1 MNQGI
6 IRLGVIAFGIVAAIY
21 IGLQAGEGV
30 ILLPGLL
37 AAAVTYLMLCLWR
50 GVIFETVFSAFLVI
64 GYFSANRGFAQLA
77 PISGLPLFLGE
88 IGLGLGLG
96 MIALRT
102 AITQRL
108 PFPITP
114 LSGALI
120 VWMIAAGLHLFVDL
134 RNWGILAVRDFA
146 MIFYALFFFIGFT
159 IGQHQRS
166 RQLLINGFFIGL
178 ALMFIIYPIFKAF
191 EPFFIYQL
199 TFRGIPVIYFKGDLV
214 GIYGAAGSVLFFW
227 KYRQSK
233 NVIYLIGAAG
243 CLAMVGLTL
252 SRAAML
258 GLVLAAGL
266 MWMARVRSYT
276 SFLIGTAAAG
286 FIALTAYYTVSQ
298 TPVRETQLYSLY
310 EHARS
315 IVDISGTGEYRGTSS
330 ADTGHN
336 NRFRLV
342 WWRALTNETLRE
354 APLFGFGFGYNL
366 ANPFI
371 QEYYPGA
378 DSEVFTARSP
388 HNFLLTLFGRTGI
401 IGFGIFLFVLV
412 LIAGQTKRLLN
423 RARRE
428 ATISETLAIQ
438 IAIWVVFIGA
448 ALQVVLEGPMGAIP
462 FWLLLGLSQTEPVA
476 NNATDGDLEETS
488 SASPQL

>member
-1 MNQGI
+1 M
-6 IRLGVIAFGIVAAIY
+6 
-21 IGLQAGEGV
+21 QAGEGAV
-30 ILLPGLL
+30 LIPGLL
-37 AAAVTYLMLCLWR
+37 TALIAYLILCVWR
-50 GVIFETVFSAFLVI
+50 GVTFETVFSVVLVI

-77 PISGLPLFLGE
+77 PVSGLPLFLGE

-102 AITQRL
+102 AIAKRL
-108 PFPITP
+108 PFPLTP
-114 LSGALI
+114 LASALI
-120 VWMIAAGLHLFVDL
+120 VWMIAAGLHLFIDL
-134 RNWGILAVRDFA
+134 RHWGILALRDFA

-159 IGQHQRS
+159 IGQHERS
-166 RQLLINGFFIGL
+166 RQLLINGYLIGL
-178 ALMFIIYPIFKAF
+178 ALMFVIYPLFSAF
-191 EPFFIYQL
+191 EAFFTYEL

-233 NVIYLIGAAG
+233 NVVFLIGAIG
-243 CLAMVGLTL
+243 CVAMVGLTL

-258 GLVLAAGL
+258 GLVLAMGL
-266 MWMARVRSYT
+266 MWLARARSYT
-276 SFLIGTAAAG
+276 LFLTSTAVAG
-286 FIALTAYYTVSQ
+286 FVVLTGYYAVNE

-315 IVDISGTGEYRGTSS
+315 IVDVSGTGEYQGSRST
-330 ADTGHN
+330 DTGDN

-342 WWRALTNETLRE
+342 WWRALTEETLRE

-378 DSEVFTARSP
+378 DTEVFTARSP

-401 IGFGIFLFVLV
+401 IGFGLFLIVLT
-412 LIAGQTKRLLN
+412 LIAGQTKSLIGQ
-423 RARRE
+423 ARRE
-428 ATISETLAIQ
+428 GTIPETLALQ

-448 ALQVVLEGPMGAIP
+448 VLQVVLEGPMGSIP
-462 FWLLLGLSQTEPVA
+462 FWLLLGLSQVELTQTSNTKEISP
-476 NNATDGDLEETS
+476 S
-488 SASPQL
+488 SA

>member
-1 MNQGI
+1 M
-6 IRLGVIAFGIVAAIY
+6 
-21 IGLQAGEGV
+21 QAGEGAV
-30 ILLPGLL
+30 LIPGLL
-37 AAAVTYLMLCLWR
+37 TALIAYLILCVWR
-50 GVIFETVFSAFLVI
+50 GVTFETVFSVVLVI

-77 PISGLPLFLGE
+77 PVSGLPLFLGE

-102 AITQRL
+102 AIAKRL
-108 PFPITP
+108 PFPLTP
-114 LSGALI
+114 LASALI
-120 VWMIAAGLHLFVDL
+120 VWMIAAGLHLFIDL
-134 RNWGILAVRDFA
+134 RHWGILALRDFA

-159 IGQHQRS
+159 IGQHERS
-166 RQLLINGFFIGL
+166 RQLLINGYLIGL
-178 ALMFIIYPIFKAF
+178 ALMFVIYPLFSAF
-191 EPFFIYQL
+191 EAFFTYEL

-233 NVIYLIGAAG
+233 NVVFLIGAIG
-243 CLAMVGLTL
+243 CVAMVGLTL

-258 GLVLAAGL
+258 GLVLAMGL
-266 MWMARVRSYT
+266 MWLARARSYT
-276 SFLIGTAAAG
+276 LFLASTAVAG
-286 FIALTAYYTVSQ
+286 FVVLTGYYAVNE

-315 IVDISGTGEYRGTSS
+315 IVDVGGTGEYQGSRST
-330 ADTGHN
+330 DTGDN

-342 WWRALTNETLRE
+342 WWRALTEETLRE

-371 QEYYPGA
+371 REYYPGA
-378 DSEVFTARSP
+378 DTEVFTARSP

-401 IGFGIFLFVLV
+401 IGFGLFLIVLT
-412 LIAGQTKRLLN
+412 LIAGQTKSLIGQ
-423 RARRE
+423 ARRE
-428 ATISETLAIQ
+428 GTIPETLALQ

-448 ALQVVLEGPMGAIP
+448 VLQVVLEGPMGSIP
-462 FWLLLGLSQTEPVA
+462 FWLLLGLSQVELTQTSNTKEISP
-476 NNATDGDLEETS
+476 S
-488 SASPQL
+488 SA